1 MRYSFDQADM
11 DRIAEAIRRTET
23 ASAGEIFCVLARA
36 SGGYRAYPLV
46 MAFLIALIVPLPL
59 IYLTFTSAIT
69 IYSAQLGTA
78 LVLALLFNHRA
89 LRFGIVPKR
98 VKHDRAHAEAQKQ
111 FAAHGLHQT
120 SGRTGVL
127 IFVSLAERY
136 VEVVADAGISEKVED
151 KVWDE
156 AVNALVAAIKR
167 DELGNGFIEA
177 IGICGKVLADH
188 FPPGAVNKDE
198 LPNKL
203 VLL

>member
-1 MRYSFDQADM
+1 MRLSFDQGDM

-23 ASAGEIFCVLARA
+23 ATSGEIFCVLARS
-36 SGGYRAYPLV
+36 SGSYRAYPLV
-46 MAFLIALIVPLPL
+46 LAFLISLLVPLPL
-59 IYLTFTSAIT
+59 IYLTFTSAVT
-69 IYSAQLGTA
+69 IYSAQLA
-78 LVLALLFNHRA
+78 VAVLLILVFMNG
-89 LRFGIVPKR
+89 RFRFSVVPKG
-98 VKHDRAHAEAQKQ
+98 VKRDRAHAEAQRL

-120 SGRTGVL
+120 MERTGVL

-136 VEVVADAGISEKVED
+136 VEVVADAGISEKVSE
-151 KVWDE
+151 KVWDT
-156 AVNALVAAIKR
+156 AVIAMLEAIKR

-177 IGICGKVLADH
+177 IGICGKVLAEH

>member
-1 MRYSFDQADM
+1 MRLSFDQSDM

-23 ASAGEIFCVLARA
+23 ATSGEIFCVLARA

-46 MAFLIALIVPLPL
+46 FAFLLALLVPLPL
-59 IYLTFTSAIT
+59 IYLTFTSAVT

-78 LVLALLFNHRA
+78 IVLAMLFNHRS
-89 LRFGIVPKR
+89 LRFGVVPKR

-120 SGRTGVL
+120 KDRTGVL

-151 KVWDE
+151 QVWDE
-156 AVNALVAAIKR
+156 AVLALLRAIKR
-167 DELGNGFIEA
+167 NELGNGFIEA
-177 IGICGKVLADH
+177 IGISGRVLAEH
-188 FPPGAVNKDE
+188 FPPGAVNTDE